1 MTKLSCF
8 QIQDKIKHLEEK
20 LCKEEHHYKLIQGKA
35 AQVDWNSV
43 ICSHFLLLQKA
54 ILSVQDTFLIT
65 FKLCMFKS

>member
-35 AQVDWNSV
+35 AQVD
-43 ICSHFLLLQKA
+43 
-54 ILSVQDTFLIT
+54 
-65 FKLCMFKS
+65 